1 MWHPSGWDRSVW
13 YIPSEGNVLTA
24 LRIVNANLLA
34 LGPGVGP
41 VSSQGGV
48 ARMKTERCQVPESS

>member
-13 YIPSEGNVLTA
+13 YIPSEGNVLHT

-34 LGPGVGP
+34 LGRESAPFVSAGP
-41 VSSQGGV
+41 S
-48 ARMKTERCQVPESS
+48 PE